1 MNVLTAFLIVSG
13 ALAWGV
19 ILFYL
24 LERLD
29 AFLMGRKW

>member
-1 MNVLTAFLIVSG
+1 MNGLAVFLIVSG

-19 ILFYL
+19 VLFYL